1 MSILS
6 LHDVSLMLAGNAILQ
21 RVNWQIQP
29 QERIALVGRNG
40 AGKSTLLKLLTG
52 EIVQDGGQIQR
63 VGGLS
68 VAGLTQ
74 DVSREEQA
82 TVYHFLV
89 KGLGSLGDV
98 LSRLYDLTRTTGS
111 DTLIA
116 DCHQQLDSMQAWD
129 KLPLI
134 DTMASHLQIDKDAQ
148 MSALSG
154 GMKRR
159 VLLAAAL
166 IAEPD
171 LLLLDEPTNHLD
183 IEAIEWLE
191 SVVKNYRGSVVV
203 ITHDRRF
210 LAQVAT
216 KIVEID
222 RGQLHSYACDYETFL
237 DRREARLLSEKKQ
250 DLLFDKRLSDEEA
263 WIRTGIKARRTR
275 NEGRVRALK
284 AMREAFKQRRMR
296 AGQITQ
302 KTLDTCQVGQLV
314 LEAKH
319 LKFSLKN
326 RVLIDDLSLL
336 VTRGD
341 KIAIMGP
348 NGCGKTT
355 LVRLL
360 LGEIAADSGRL
371 RRSDALS
378 IAYFDQLRRQL
389 NEQET
394 VMANVADGADHVTID
409 GKKKHVASYLQ
420 DFLFSPD
427 SFQKPLSSLSGGEKN
442 RLLLA
447 KIFAKP
453 ANLLVLDEPTN
464 DLDIESLE
472 FLETLLVNYP
482 GTVLLISHDRA
493 FVNQVVSS
501 VLVYE
506 GMGHFVE
513 HLGDYDDYLAYKKQR
528 SQQIPLNR
536 EVPRSAT
543 SARRTNKLSF
553 NEQRELAQLPQDID
567 SLEQQIAEL
576 QLQMADPTFYQQED
590 KTIGRYTEQLA
601 LLETKLSQHYVR
613 WEQLEAKKSG

>member
-210 LAQVAT
+210 LAQIAT